1 MATQTNRGR
10 PRAIR
15 KGSGGAASASKGA
28 PRGKPAKPRPAGPKG
43 QGASGQGNGG
53 TRSGAPQASAARG
66 GGPAKGPGAAAPV
79 ESRAPASA
87 CPPQAIPAEPKEL
100 ELPDSITVR
109 ELANVMGCSPIELIK
124 ALMNA
129 GVMANINQ
137 QIDYDTA
144 AIVAEEMGYRVKE
157 QKAPEPE
164 VVEKAAPQIAR
175 RREYTEEEQK
185 QLRERP
191 PVVTILGHVDHGKTS
206 LLDAIRATNVQA
218 HEAGSIT
225 QHIGAYQ
232 IQVQGK
238 PITFLDT
245 PGHAAFT
252 AMRARGAS
260 VTDIAVLVVAAD
272 DGVQPQTLE
281 AISHARA
288 AQVPIIVALNKI
300 DLATANPDHVKQ
312 QLAENGLVVED
323 WGGDII
329 CVPVSAKAKIGI
341 DGLLDMI
348 LLVAEMADL
357 KANPRAKAQGA
368 VIEGRLERTR
378 GPSAT
383 VLVQEGTLRVGDVLL
398 VGRTYG
404 KIRAMYDH
412 QGKPLKIALP
422 STPVV
427 VTGLHEVPEAGDKF
441 EVLESERQ
449 AREQAEQRV
458 LEHQAAASR
467 PVEALTLDEIYE
479 RAQAGSVQALNLI
492 LKVDV
497 QGSMEPIKN
506 SLEKIDVGELKV
518 KLVHQ
523 GIGNVSESD
532 VMLAAAS
539 QAIIVGFSVAVE
551 PAAQRLAESEGVSIR
566 TYTVIYE
573 IIDDIQRALTG
584 MLEPEYKEVIQG
596 RAIVREVFSI
606 SRIGK
611 IAGVQ
616 VTEGKALRN
625 ASLRIKRDSAVLHE
639 GKVGSLKRFT
649 EDVREVTMGMECGVS
664 AEGFGAFQPGDI
676 LEFYTQ
682 ELVK

>member
-1 MATQTNRGR
+1 
-10 PRAIR
+10 
-15 KGSGGAASASKGA
+15 
-28 PRGKPAKPRPAGPKG
+28 
-43 QGASGQGNGG
+43 
-53 TRSGAPQASAARG
+53 
-66 GGPAKGPGAAAPV
+66 
-79 ESRAPASA
+79 
-87 CPPQAIPAEPKEL
+87 
-100 ELPDSITVR
+100 
-109 ELANVMGCSPIELIK
+109 MGCSPIELIK

-137 QIDYDTA
+137 QIDYETA

-157 QKAPEPE
+157 QKPPEPE
-164 VVEKAAPQIAR
+164 VVEQAAPQPVR
-175 RREYTEEEQK
+175 RRVYTEEEQK

-206 LLDAIRATNVQA
+206 LLDVIRATNVQA
-218 HEAGSIT
+218 HEAGGIT

-260 VTDIAVLVVAAD
+260 VTDIAVLVVAAN
-272 DGVQPQTLE
+272 DGVQPQTVE

-300 DLATANPDHVKQ
+300 DLATANPEHVKQ
-312 QLAENGLVVED
+312 QLAGNGLVVED
-323 WGGDII
+323 WGGDTI

-341 DGLLDMI
+341 DALLDMI

-357 KANPRAKAQGA
+357 KANPRAAAQGA
-368 VIEGRLERTR
+368 VIEGRMERTR

-383 VLVQEGTLRVGDVLL
+383 LLIQEGTLRAGHVLL

-404 KIRAMYDH
+404 KIRAMYDY
-412 QGKPLKIALP
+412 QGKPLKYALP

-441 EVLESERQ
+441 EVMESERQ
-449 AREQAEQRV
+449 ARDLAEQRT
-458 LEHQAAASR
+458 LEQQTAASR
-467 PVEALTLDEIYE
+467 PVEMLTLDEIYQ

-497 QGSMEPIKN
+497 QGSTEPIRN
-506 SLEKIDVGELKV
+506 SLEKIDVGDLKV
-518 KLVHQ
+518 KFVHQ

-532 VMLAAAS
+532 VMLATAS
-539 QAIIVGFSVAVE
+539 QAIIIGFSVAVE
-551 PAAQRLAESEGVSIR
+551 PAAQRLAETEGVSIR

-573 IIDDIQRALTG
+573 LIDDVQRALTG

-596 RAIVREVFSI
+596 RALVREVFSI
-606 SRIGK
+606 SRVGK

-625 ASLRIKRDSAVLHE
+625 ATVRVKRAETVLHE
-639 GKVGSLKRFT
+639 GRVGSLKHFT
-649 EDVREVTMGMECGVS
+649 EDVREVGIGMECGVGV
-664 AEGFGAFQPGDI
+664 EGFGAFQADDI

>member
-1 MATQTNRGR
+1 MGGHTPEPATAQ
-10 PRAIR
+10 PR
-15 KGSGGAASASKGA
+15 
-28 PRGKPAKPRPAGPKG
+28 
-43 QGASGQGNGG
+43 
-53 TRSGAPQASAARG
+53 
-66 GGPAKGPGAAAPV
+66 
-79 ESRAPASA
+79 
-87 CPPQAIPAEPKEL
+87 EL
-100 ELPDSITVR
+100 EIPETITVR
-109 ELANVMGCSPIELIK
+109 DLANVMGCSPIELIK
-124 ALMNA
+124 ELMNA

-137 QIDYDTA
+137 QIDYETA
-144 AIVAEEMGYRVKE
+144 AIVAEEMGFKVKE
-157 QKAPEPE
+157 QKPPEPE
-164 VVEKAAPQIAR
+164 VTETPAQPVR
-175 RREYTEEEQK
+175 RREYSEEEK
-185 QLRERP
+185 KYLRERP

-206 LLDAIRATNVQA
+206 LLDVIRATNVQA
-218 HEAGSIT
+218 QEAGSIT

-272 DGVQPQTLE
+272 DGVQPQTVE

-312 QLAENGLVVED
+312 QLADNGLVVEE

-329 CVPVSAKAKIGI
+329 CVPVSARAKIGI
-341 DGLLDMI
+341 DSLLGMI

-357 KANPRAKAQGA
+357 KANPRAKAQGV
-368 VIEGRLERTR
+368 VIEGRLDRTR

-383 VLVQEGTLRVGDVLL
+383 LLLQEGTLKAGDVLL

-412 QGKPLKIALP
+412 QGKPLKSALP
-422 STPVV
+422 SSPVV

-449 AREQAEQRV
+449 ARELAEQRT
-458 LEHQAAASR
+458 LEHQAQAAK
-467 PVEALTLDEIYE
+467 PVEMLTLDEIYQ

-497 QGSMEPIKN
+497 QGSTEPIKN

-518 KLVHQ
+518 KFVHQ
-523 GIGNVSESD
+523 GIGNVGESD
-532 VMLAAAS
+532 VMLATAS
-539 QAIIVGFSVAVE
+539 QAVIIGFNVAVE
-551 PAAQRLAESEGVSIR
+551 PSAQRLAETEGVSIR
-566 TYTVIYE
+566 TYTIIYE
-573 IIDDIQRALTG
+573 LIDDVQRALKG
-584 MLEPEYKEVIQG
+584 MLEPEYQEVIQG

-606 SRIGK
+606 SRVGK
-611 IAGVQ
+611 IAGAQ

-625 ASLRIKRDSAVLHE
+625 AGIRVKRGMEVVYE

-649 EDVREVTMGMECGVS
+649 EDVREVGIGMECGVS
-664 AEGFGAFQPGDI
+664 IDGFGAFEAGDI

-682 ELVK
+682 EIVKK